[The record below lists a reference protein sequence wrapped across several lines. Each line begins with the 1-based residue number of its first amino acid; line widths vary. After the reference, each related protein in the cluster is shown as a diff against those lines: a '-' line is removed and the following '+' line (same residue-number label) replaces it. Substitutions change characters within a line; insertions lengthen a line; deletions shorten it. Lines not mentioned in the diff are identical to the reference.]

1 MVEEY
6 MKQFLLQHKPSLYV
20 IRIILG
26 CLVVWFSLD
35 YFSDSKKIWAL
46 ISVIV
51 VSDPD
56 FDAVRVSA
64 ISRIV
69 NTLLGCVTG
78 LLFMYVGGIN
88 VYSLVGAIAVSV
100 LISTTFKRYPA
111 SWKLAPGTVAIVI
124 VPAITDKEPYAVAI
138 QVALLRTGEI
148 LYGCVV
154 AFAIAVILT
163 AIRKRLGEKKDAT
176 AADQIS
182 VAENKQPGA

>member
-1 MVEEY
+1 
-6 MKQFLLQHKPSLYV
+6 MKPLLLQHKPSLYV
-20 IRIILG
+20 VRIILG
-26 CLVVWFSLD
+26 CLIVWFSLD

-56 FDAVRVSA
+56 FDTVRVSA

-69 NTLLGCVTG
+69 NTVLGCVTG
-78 LLFMYVGGIN
+78 LLFMYVAGIN

-124 VPAITDKEPYAVAI
+124 VPAITDKEPYALAI

-163 AIRKRLGEKKDAT
+163 AIRKRLGEKKNAES
-176 AADQIS
+176 QEGMS
-182 VAENKQPGA
+182 VAENKQRGA